1 MKRPGVFFGHKYS
14 TGQIMGIVG
23 MAEAMVGMRLHT
35 LIYAAKCGTPVIGL
49 VYDSKVKV
57 MMDSLD
63 QKFYRPVEDFSWEQ
77 LKGFADAISREKE
90 EISREVMEAGE
101 RMHLKAQENTRLCL
115 ELLERPLF

>member
-1 MKRPGVFFGHKYS
+1 MQVWTSY
-14 TGQIMGIVG
+14 
-23 MAEAMVGMRLHT
+23 
-35 LIYAAKCGTPVIGL
+35 
-49 VYDSKVKV
+49 
-57 MMDSLD
+57 
-63 QKFYRPVEDFSWEQ
+63 DFSWEQ